1 MTRNVLIVEDKQ
13 NHSDAI
19 RKILSEMD
27 ADIMIFQAYNL
38 EEAYHVVAEHHIHL
52 FLLDIILDTGKAGDV
67 SGLNLA
73 KELRQHQ
80 RYEFTPI
87 IFITTLED
95 PELYSY
101 RQLHCFGY
109 IEKPFDSKQI
119 QQLVRTALNFP
130 VAHPEN
136 KNMYFRR
143 DGILYSIRAG
153 DIIYIENSRRLLRI
167 HSVREEL
174 EVAYKTAAEI
184 LEELDSPDFLQCSRY
199 VIVNRN
205 YIEKIDFTN
214 RYLKLRGIKDNIEIG
229 IIMKKQ
235 FRDRIENG

>member
-19 RKILSEMD
+19 RKILSEMN

-52 FLLDIILDTGKAGDV
+52 FLLDIILDTGRAGDV

-95 PELYSY
+95 PQLYSY

-119 QQLVRTALNFP
+119 QQLVQTALNFP
-130 VAHPEN
+130 VTHPEN

-143 DGILYSIRAG
+143 DGILYSIRTG

-167 HSVREEL
+167 HSVKEEL

-229 IIMKKQ
+229 TIMKKQ